1 MIEVKNLCFSY
12 ENKEILKDIS
22 LTIKE
27 GDFLAVIGHNGS
39 GKTTLSKHLNGLLIP
54 SKGDVAVDGMN
65 TKKGDFSIR
74 KNVGMVFQNPEDQL
88 VYSAV
93 EEDVAFGLENFGVPQ
108 SEMKVRVQR
117 ILKVLGIFHLAHSNV
132 NELSY
137 GQKQLVALAGVLV
150 LEPKYLVLDE
160 PTTNLDPKNKKNILS
175 TVKKLHK
182 KGLTIILITNVLED
196 IRLATN
202 VAVLSQGKLL
212 WQGEGNHV
220 PEKILRR
227 ANLYG

>member
-1 MIEVKNLCFSY
+1 MIEIKKLFFSY
-12 ENKEILKDIS
+12 ENKDILKNIS
-22 LTIKE
+22 LTVKE
-27 GDFLAVIGHNGS
+27 HDFLAIVGHNGS
-39 GKTTLSKHLNGLLIP
+39 GKTTLIKHLNGLLTP
-54 SKGDVAVDGMN
+54 SRGDVAVDGKD

-88 VYSAV
+88 VYSVV

-108 SEMKVRVQR
+108 QEMKLRVKR
-117 ILKVLGIFHLAHSNV
+117 ILKELGISHLAHSNV
-132 NELSY
+132 NEISY
-137 GQKQLVALAGVLV
+137 GQKQLVAIAGVLV

-196 IRLATN
+196 ISLATR
-202 VAVLSQGKLL
+202 VAVLSQGKLI
-212 WQGEGNHV
+212 WQGEGNRV
-220 PEKILRR
+220 PEEILKG
-227 ANLYG
+227 ANLNG

>member
-1 MIEVKNLCFSY
+1 MIEIKKLFFSY
-12 ENKEILKDIS
+12 ENKDILKNIS
-22 LTIKE
+22 LTVKE
-27 GDFLAVIGHNGS
+27 HDFLAIVGHNGS
-39 GKTTLSKHLNGLLIP
+39 GKTTLIKHLNGLLTP
-54 SKGDVAVDGMN
+54 SRGDVAVDGKD

-88 VYSAV
+88 VYSVV

-108 SEMKVRVQR
+108 QEMKLRVKR
-117 ILKVLGIFHLAHSNV
+117 ILKELGISHLAHSNV

-137 GQKQLVALAGVLV
+137 GQKQLVAIAGVLV

-196 IRLATN
+196 ISLATR
-202 VAVLSQGKLL
+202 VAVLSQGKLI
-212 WQGEGNHV
+212 WQGEGNRV
-220 PEKILRR
+220 PEE
-227 ANLYG
+227 

>member
-1 MIEVKNLCFSY
+1 MIEIKKLFFSY
-12 ENKEILKDIS
+12 ENKDILKNIS
-22 LTIKE
+22 LTVKE
-27 GDFLAVIGHNGS
+27 HDFLAIVGHNGS
-39 GKTTLSKHLNGLLIP
+39 GKTTLIKHLNGLLTP
-54 SKGDVAVDGMN
+54 SRGDVAVDGKD

-88 VYSAV
+88 VYSVV

-108 SEMKVRVQR
+108 QEMKLRVKR
-117 ILKVLGIFHLAHSNV
+117 ILKELGISHLAHSNV

-137 GQKQLVALAGVLV
+137 GQKQLVAIAGVVV

-196 IRLATN
+196 ISLATR
-202 VAVLSQGKLL
+202 VAVLSQGKLI
-212 WQGEGNHV
+212 WQGEGNRV
-220 PEKILRR
+220 PEEILKR
-227 ANLYG
+227 ANLNG

>member
-1 MIEVKNLCFSY
+1 MIEIKKLFFSY
-12 ENKEILKDIS
+12 ENKDILKNIS
-22 LTIKE
+22 LTVKE
-27 GDFLAVIGHNGS
+27 HDFLAIVGHNGS
-39 GKTTLSKHLNGLLIP
+39 GKTTLIKHLNGLLTP
-54 SKGDVAVDGMN
+54 SRGDVAVDGKD

-88 VYSAV
+88 VYSVV

-108 SEMKVRVQR
+108 QEMKLRVKR
-117 ILKVLGIFHLAHSNV
+117 ILKELGISHLAHSNV

-137 GQKQLVALAGVLV
+137 GQKQLVAIAGVLV

-196 IRLATN
+196 ISLATR
-202 VAVLSQGKLL
+202 VAVLSQGKLI
-212 WQGEGNHV
+212 WQGEGNRV
-220 PEKILRR
+220 PEEILKR
-227 ANLYG
+227 ANLNG

>member
-1 MIEVKNLCFSY
+1 MIEIKKLFFSY
-12 ENKEILKDIS
+12 ENKDILKNIS
-22 LTIKE
+22 LTVKE
-27 GDFLAVIGHNGS
+27 HDFLAIVGHNGS
-39 GKTTLSKHLNGLLIP
+39 GKTTLIKHLNGLLTP
-54 SKGDVAVDGMN
+54 SRGDVAVDGKD

-88 VYSAV
+88 VYSVV

-108 SEMKVRVQR
+108 QEMKLRVKR
-117 ILKVLGIFHLAHSNV
+117 ILKELGISHLAHSNV

-137 GQKQLVALAGVLV
+137 GQKQLVAIAGVLV

-196 IRLATN
+196 ISLATR
-202 VAVLSQGKLL
+202 VAVLSQGKLI
-212 WQGEGNHV
+212 WQGEGNRV
-220 PEKILRR
+220 PEEILKG
-227 ANLYG
+227 ANLNG